1 MRGSQATECLGQAAS
16 IPYDQMLH
24 RCAGQVA
31 TAAEVLGSWY
41 FYSAPVFVAIVAF
54 PEAVVVSPVA
64 CTVVIQASKRL
75 GLPDRPAVAAMRTP
89 DEITT
94 TTQDE

>member
-1 MRGSQATECLGQAAS
+1 MHTALPPTTMLFKRHANIFLEARPLRMKGSQATECLGQAAS

-54 PEAVVVSPVA
+54 PEAM
-64 CTVVIQASKRL
+64 
-75 GLPDRPAVAAMRTP
+75 AV
-89 DEITT
+89 
-94 TTQDE
+94 